1 MTAASRSETNL
12 TITREFE
19 APRDLVWKAWTEK
32 EHIANWF
39 GPEGF
44 TARVNEN
51 ELRTGGRF
59 DYVMIGPGGTE
70 YPGISIY
77 KEVSPQDRLVAT
89 DDFGDEFNG
98 GNADLPGPMLVT
110 TTFEDL
116 GTKTKVT
123 ISIEHASASDKKKHE
138 DMGVVAGW
146 GSTLDKFERYVTGL
160 KN

>member
-1 MTAASRSETNL
+1 MTATSRSATNL
-12 TITREFE
+12 TITREFD
-19 APRDLVWKAWTEK
+19 APRDLVWRAWTEK
-32 EHIANWF
+32 EHIAHWF

-51 ELRTGGRF
+51 ELRAGGRF
-59 DYVMIGPGGTE
+59 DYVMIGPDGKE
-70 YPGISIY
+70 YPGVSIY

-89 DDFGDEFNG
+89 DDFGDEFKG

-110 TTFEDL
+110 TTFEDV

-123 ISIEHASASDKKKHE
+123 ISIEHASAGDKKKHE

-146 GSTLDKFERYVTGL
+146 GSTLDKFERYVAGL
-160 KN
+160 NN

>member
-1 MTAASRSETNL
+1 ML
-12 TITREFE
+12 I
-19 APRDLVWKAWTEK
+19 
-32 EHIANWF
+32 
-39 GPEGF
+39 
-44 TARVNEN
+44 
-51 ELRTGGRF
+51 
-59 DYVMIGPGGTE
+59 PG
-70 YPGISIY
+70 YSVP
-77 KEVSPQDRLVAT
+77 
-89 DDFGDEFNG
+89 
-98 GNADLPGPMLVT
+98 PGPMLVT